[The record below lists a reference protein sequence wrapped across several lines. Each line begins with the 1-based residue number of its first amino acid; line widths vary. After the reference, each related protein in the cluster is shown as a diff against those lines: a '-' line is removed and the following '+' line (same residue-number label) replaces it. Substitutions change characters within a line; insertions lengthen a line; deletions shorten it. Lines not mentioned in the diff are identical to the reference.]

1 MADTRPWDYTPSPT
15 ANRFM
20 ATMLRLP
27 LAHNL
32 LSKMMLLITFTGR
45 KSGKQYTTPV
55 GYHRDSNRVF
65 ILTKRFR
72 KWWYNFRDPA
82 PVTLRLRGK
91 NVTGTATAITD
102 VDTII
107 SALADSI
114 KAVPRSADI
123 YGVKMIDGQPNADDL
138 REIAPKVVLIQVDLN

>member
-1 MADTRPWDYTPSPT
+1 
-15 ANRFM
+15 
-20 ATMLRLP
+20 MLRLP